1 MTDSQPTDPVARVAV
16 EAEVRLESCPFC
28 AGQLEIRQHIK
39 YHWQNTT
46 YGATCHTI
54 ALSHME
60 CADCGSHITTP
71 DQSRRNK
78 RAILDMKAAFPTV
91 LMA

>member
-1 MTDSQPTDPVARVAV
+1 VARVAV
-16 EAEVRLESCPFC
+16 EADVRLESCPFC
-28 AGQLEIRQHIK
+28 AGQLEICQHVK
-39 YHWQNTT
+39 YYWQTT
-46 YGATCHTI
+46 ASGATCHTI

-78 RAILDMKAAFPTV
+78 RAILATKAAFSTV